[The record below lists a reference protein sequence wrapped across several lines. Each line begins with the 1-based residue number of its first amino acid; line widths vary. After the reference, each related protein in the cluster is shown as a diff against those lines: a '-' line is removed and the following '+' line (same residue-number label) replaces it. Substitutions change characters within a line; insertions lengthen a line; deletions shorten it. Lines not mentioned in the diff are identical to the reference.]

1 MDEKYMKL
9 AMNLAKRGE
18 GKVNPNPL
26 VGAVIVKD
34 NKIISKGYHREFGE
48 NHAEIEAFNNLD
60 SNSDGATMYVTLEP
74 CSHYGKTPP
83 CVDKIIENKISK
95 VIIGCSDP
103 NELVKGKGIEK
114 LKNAG
119 IEVKISNLES
129 ECKKLNETFIKYIKV
144 KKPFVVLKNAM
155 SLDGKI
161 STYTGQSKWITG
173 EESRESVHNLRNK
186 YMGIMVGVNTVIK
199 DNPELT
205 CRLKNGRNPVRIIVD
220 SNLRIP
226 INSKVILNNKNSF
239 NFKLLKEFNSEIEN
253 INDFLKEDNNL
264 KIKNKIALK
273 DITIIATTE
282 KVDKE
287 KIKILESKGVLV
299 LVTKEKEN
307 RVDLNDLMIKLGKLN
322 IDSILL
328 EGGSEL
334 NFSAIEERIVD
345 KIVCYIAP
353 KIIGGNSSK
362 TPIGGQ
368 GIEKISDVI
377 NIKDM
382 KFKSIGE
389 DIVVEGYIRY

>member
-9 AMNLAKRGE
+9 AMNLAKKGE

-26 VGAVIVKD
+26 VGAIIVKD
-34 NKIISKGYHREFGE
+34 NKIIGKGYHREFGE
-48 NHAEIEAFNNLD
+48 NHAEIEAFNNLASD
-60 SNSDGATMYVTLEP
+60 SYGATMYVNLEP

-83 CVDKIIENKISK
+83 CVDKIIKNKISK
-95 VIIGCSDP
+95 VIIGCLDP
-103 NELVKGKGIEK
+103 NELVKGKGIKK
-114 LKNAG
+114 LENEG
-119 IEVKISNLES
+119 IEVKISNLED
-129 ECKKLNETFIKYIKV
+129 ECKKLNEVFIKYIKL

-161 STYTGQSKWITG
+161 STYTGESKWITG
-173 EESRESVHNLRNK
+173 EKSRESVHNLRNK
-186 YMGIMVGVNTVIK
+186 YMGIMIGINTVIK

-239 NFKLLKEFNSEIEN
+239 NLKLLKEFNTEIEN

-264 KIKNKIALK
+264 KIRNNIVLK
-273 DITIIATTE
+273 DITIIATT
-282 KVDKE
+282 KKANKE
-287 KIKILESKGVLV
+287 KIKILESKGVIV
-299 LVTKEKEN
+299 LITKEKEN

-334 NFSAIEERIVD
+334 NFSAIKERIVD
-345 KIVCYIAP
+345 KIICYIAP
-353 KIIGGNSSK
+353 KIIGGSSSK

-382 KFKSIGE
+382 SFKNIGE

>member
-34 NKIISKGYHREFGE
+34 NKIISKGYHREFGG

-173 EESRESVHNLRNK
+173 EKSRESVHNLRNK